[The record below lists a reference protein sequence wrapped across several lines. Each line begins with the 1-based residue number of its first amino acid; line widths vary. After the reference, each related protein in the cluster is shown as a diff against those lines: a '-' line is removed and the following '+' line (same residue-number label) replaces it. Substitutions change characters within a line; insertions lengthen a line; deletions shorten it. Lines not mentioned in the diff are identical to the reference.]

1 MSNTERSSPPT
12 PVDPAELAL
21 WRQADAVFDRLLE
34 REPSAREAA
43 LRALG
48 LPQALAERV
57 QRLLR
62 ADSEADAEARAG
74 DVQGLGASVGTLHG
88 RRLGRWVLEDELGRG
103 GMAVVFRAR
112 SLDPPHRLA
121 ALKLLPLATR
131 DAGIERFRREQAILA
146 RLDHPHIAALLDA
159 GSAEDGSLWLAMSLV
174 DGQPIDRWCAQQR
187 LEVRAR
193 VALVLQVCDAIAYA
207 HRSLVVHR
215 DIKPSNVLVDAGG
228 HVRLLDFGIAR
239 LSEDTADGEATATR
253 WRALSPAYA
262 APEQFA
268 GGPATTAM
276 DVFGLGALL
285 YALLCG
291 RAPRA
296 GSNPDT
302 PIPPPSRRRAEIE
315 DPELPPVRLLRG
327 DLDAIALKALEHD
340 PRRRYPSAEA
350 LAADLRRWHD
360 GRAVHAR
367 APTLLYR
374 LSRGLRR
381 HWLPATLGLVAIV
394 ALLGG
399 STIALERAAAAE
411 RERQAAERSREEAE
425 AGRARADALRGF
437 LQGVFETQVPGRPRE
452 ELPTT
457 AMLLEEAETL
467 ALNAIGEP
475 EVRADMLDSI
485 TLVWIARGEQTR
497 GVRLVE
503 ASLSLADA
511 QQDSPERAARIGA
524 RALLRRAQLQ
534 RLLRQPESALEVLA
548 LAEQRLGEHV
558 AAELRALIL
567 LERGQLLGD
576 LRLFEQ
582 ALAAIEP
589 LHGDAGAVLPARS
602 RQQLVNALSLYYG
615 QLGRHVE
622 AQRLGDEAL
631 AQTRALYGPHHMRV
645 AIMQVNLSLRERAL
659 GHFEAAALRQTEALS
674 IYDALLDAPS
684 EYRGSAWLGV
694 GWLAM
699 ARGEFEAARL
709 AFERGNSEIAQ
720 ARGLA
725 KAEDYDV
732 YHWNRGIALAAAGE
746 SDEARTALE
755 RALTLLARRPAP
767 YAGLRAVAAAW
778 LAISECDAGRDGTDA
793 LRRIQSELAMAATL
807 AAEDRALTVEA
818 EASCALSR
826 GLPAR
831 AAELLDSQRPADATL
846 APGFVADIVRRRAR
860 AATATAAL
868 GDTET
873 AGQIRREALQA
884 LQRAGLGAHP
894 LAAVLAASA
903 TGTADA
909 QR

>member
-1 MSNTERSSPPT
+1 
-12 PVDPAELAL
+12 VDASELAL
-21 WRQADAVFDRLLE
+21 WREADAVFDRLLE
-34 REPSAREAA
+34 LEPAAREAA
-43 LRALG
+43 LLALG
-48 LPQALAERV
+48 LRQCLEERV

-62 ADSEADAEARAG
+62 ADSEADAEAQGADDR
-74 DVQGLGASVGTLHG
+74 GLGASLGTLHG

-103 GMAVVFRAR
+103 GMAVVYRAR
-112 SLDPPHRLA
+112 SLDAPHRLA

-174 DGQPIDRWCAQQR
+174 DGQAIDLWCGRQR

-193 VALVLQVCDAIAYA
+193 IALVLQVCEAVAYA

-215 DIKPSNVLVDAGG
+215 DIKPSNVLVDVNG

-239 LSEDTADGEATATR
+239 LSEDTADGDATVTR
-253 WRALSPAYA
+253 WRALSPAFA

-291 RAPRA
+291 RAPRSD
-296 GSNPDT
+296 SNPDT
-302 PIPPPSRRRAEIE
+302 PIPPPSRRRVEVE
-315 DPELPPVRLLRG
+315 DPGLPPAKLLRG
-327 DLDAIALKALEHD
+327 DLDAIALKALEPD
-340 PRRRYPSAEA
+340 PRRRYPSVEA

-360 GRAVHAR
+360 GRAVQAR

-374 LSRGLRR
+374 LHRSLRR
-381 HWLPATLGLVAIV
+381 HWLPAMLGLVAV
-394 ALLGG
+394 LALLGG
-399 STIALERAAAAE
+399 SAIALERAAAAE
-411 RERQAAERSREEAE
+411 RERKAAERARDEAE

-452 ELPTT
+452 ELPST

-467 ALNAIGEP
+467 ALNATGEP

-485 TLVWIARGEQTR
+485 TLIWIARGEQTR

-511 QQDSPERAARIGA
+511 LQESPALAAQIGA

-534 RLLRQPESALEVLA
+534 RLLRQPESAMQVLA

-558 AAELRALIL
+558 AAELRAQIL

-576 LRLFEQ
+576 QRLFEQ
-582 ALAAIEP
+582 AVAAIEP
-589 LHGDAGAVLPARS
+589 LRGDAGAVLPTRS
-602 RQQLVNALSLYYG
+602 QQQLVNALSLYYG
-615 QLGRHVE
+615 QLGRHAE

-631 AQTRALYGPHHMRV
+631 ALTRTLYGPRHMRV

-659 GHFEAAALRQTEALS
+659 GHFEAAAIRQTEALS

-720 ARGLA
+720 VRGLA
-725 KAEDYDV
+725 TAEDYDI
-732 YHWNRGIALAAAGE
+732 YHWNRGIALAAMGD
-746 SDEARTALE
+746 SDEARPALE
-755 RALTLLARRPAP
+755 RALALLARRPAP

-778 LAISECDAGRDGTDA
+778 LAISECEAGDDGSAA
-793 LRRIQSELAMAATL
+793 LLRMQSELALGATL

-826 GLPAR
+826 GATAH
-831 AAELLDSQRPADATL
+831 AAGLLESQRLADAAL
-846 APGFVADIVRRRAR
+846 APGFVADSVRRRAR
-860 AATATAAL
+860 AAAAAATL

-873 AGQIRREALQA
+873 AERIRREALQA
-884 LQRAGLGAHP
+884 LRRAGLGAHP
-894 LAAVLAASA
+894 LAATLTGAA
-903 TGTADA
+903 ADKEES
-909 QR
+909 RR